1 MTTSNQYG
9 TADHFE
15 AVFSDIL
22 AEVGTG
28 IPERDAECAVAMLEG
43 FERAIMSWMSYHEE
57 CIKSYRELHARFL
70 GIDR

>member
-9 TADHFE
+9 SVDHFQT
-15 AVFSDIL
+15 VFADIL

-28 IPERDAECAVAMLEG
+28 IPERDAEIAVNMLEG
-43 FERAIMSWMSYHEE
+43 FEKAIMDWMTYHEE
-57 CIKSYRELHARFL
+57 CIKSYRDLHARFL

>member
-9 TADHFE
+9 TTEHFK

-43 FERAIMSWMSYHEE
+43 FEQAIFSWLEYHEAS
-57 CIKSYRELHARFL
+57 IKSYRELHARFL